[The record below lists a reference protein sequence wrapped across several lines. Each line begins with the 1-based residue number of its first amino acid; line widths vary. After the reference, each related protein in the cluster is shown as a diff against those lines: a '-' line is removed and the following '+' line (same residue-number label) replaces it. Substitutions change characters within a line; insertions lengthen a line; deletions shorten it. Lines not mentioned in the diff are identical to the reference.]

1 MEETM
6 MNNEVMELVE
16 DNCVPTSKSN
26 LGGKLV
32 CGALVAGGIF
42 AAIKLI
48 KKFKAKK
55 ATQYADVQPKTSDDE
70 EVIDAEIVEE
80 LNKKLN

>member
-6 MNNEVMELVE
+6 TNNEIMEVTE
-16 DNCVPTSKSN
+16 EFVPSSKSN

-32 CGALVAGGIF
+32 VGALVAGGIF
-42 AAIKLI
+42 AAYKVI

-55 ATQYADVQPKTSDDE
+55 ENAYANSMPQNSEDD